1 MFPENEGQLLPQGTR
16 YRWPSWMAY
25 MNVGL
30 LFRFFLSLQTGDAA
44 PWESVCVSLVGQAE
58 AVTVP
63 SAMPPVL
70 IAMG

>member
-1 MFPENEGQLLPQGTR
+1 
-16 YRWPSWMAY
+16 MAY

-30 LFRFFLSLQTGDAA
+30 LFPFFLSLQTGDAA
-44 PWESVCVSLVGQAE
+44 PWESVCVSLVGQAA

-63 SAMPPVL
+63 SAMPPAS